1 MTGGPVSH
9 RMPRARRSRSR
20 GALWGNP
27 EFLKLW
33 AGQSA
38 SVVGDQIS
46 GLAIPLVAV
55 LVLDA
60 SATEMGLLTA
70 MVWLPHLLFSLG
82 AGLYVDRRA
91 RRLRIMVA
99 TDLLRAATLA
109 SIPVAYWLDAL
120 TIEHLLGVA
129 FVVGAL
135 TVFFDVAWST
145 FFMRVVS
152 RTDVVEANAKL
163 SVSRSMSFVVGP
175 PAAGGLVQVLGAA
188 AAVLADALSFVVSAL
203 FLRSIRVDEPALPPP
218 NGESVATRLAGGFR
232 FLFGHPLLRA
242 QLGCSATINLFNLA
256 FYAIV
261 VLFMAKELDLSAGA
275 IGLILGVGALGG
287 LAGTAVAPA
296 IGRRIGIGPAVM
308 VGAVLFPLPLLLFP
322 LAAGPEPVVWAMLT
336 VGEFLSG
343 AGVMIYDIH
352 ANSLIFLLTPEEMR
366 PRQSAT
372 YRFVNYGVRPIG
384 AFGGGL
390 LAAAIGLR
398 PALLVV
404 AAFTLLGVPWLVRS
418 PTPRLREVSAG

>member
-1 MTGGPVSH
+1 MTGGPASE
-9 RMPRARRSRSR
+9 RLPWARRLRPR
-20 GALWGNP
+20 GALWSNREFGN
-27 EFLKLW
+27 LW
-33 AGQSA
+33 AGQSV

-60 SATEMGLLTA
+60 TAAQMGLLTA

-91 RRLRIMVA
+91 KRLKIMVA
-99 TDLLRAATLA
+99 TDVLRALA
-109 SIPVAYWLDAL
+109 LVSIPLAYWLDAL
-120 TIEHLLGVA
+120 TFEHLLGVA
-129 FVVGAL
+129 LVVGAL

-145 FFMRVVS
+145 FLMRVVP
-152 RTDVVEANAKL
+152 RADIVEANAKL

-175 PAAGGLVQVLGAA
+175 PAAGALVQALGAA
-188 AAVLADALSFVVSAL
+188 TALLADALSFVASAL
-203 FLRSIRVDEPALPPP
+203 FLRRIRTDEPPLAPT
-218 NGESVATRLAGGFR
+218 NGESIRSRLAGGFS
-232 FLFGHPLLRA
+232 FLFRHPILRPQLL
-242 QLGCSATINLFNLA
+242 CSATINLFNLA
-256 FYAIV
+256 FGAIV
-261 VLFMAKELDLSAGA
+261 VLYMATELDLSAGA
-275 IGLILGVGALGG
+275 IGLIFGVAAVGG

-308 VGAVLFPLPLLLFP
+308 VGAVLFPAPLLLFP
-322 LAAGPEPVVWAMLT
+322 LATGPEPVVWVMLI
-336 VGEFLSG
+336 VGEFLAG

-352 ANSLIFLLTPEEMR
+352 LNSLIFLLTPEEMR
-366 PRQSAT
+366 PRESAT

-398 PALLVV
+398 PALFVV
-404 AAFTLLGVPWLVRS
+404 AAATLLGVLWLIWS
-418 PTPRLREVSAG
+418 PTPRLREVPAG

>member
-1 MTGGPVSH
+1 MNGESVSELL
-9 RMPRARRSRSR
+9 RRARRSRPR
-20 GALWGNP
+20 GALWRQP

-33 AGQSA
+33 AGQSV
-38 SVVGDQIS
+38 SVVGDQV
-46 GLAIPLVAV
+46 GALALPLVAV

-99 TDLLRAATLA
+99 TDLLRAAALA

-120 TIEHLLGVA
+120 TIEHLLVVA
-129 FVVGAL
+129 FVVGAF
-135 TVFFDVAWST
+135 TVLFDVAWAT
-145 FFMRVVS
+145 ILMRVVP
-152 RTDVVEANAKL
+152 RADIVEANAKL
-163 SVSRSMSFVVGP
+163 SASRSLSFVAGP
-175 PAAGGLVQVLGAA
+175 PAAGGLVQAIGAP
-188 AAVLADALSFVVSAL
+188 AAVLADALSFVLSAM
-203 FLRSIRVDEPALPPP
+203 FLRRIRVEEPALPPP
-218 NGESVATRLAGGFR
+218 NGESIATRLAGGFR
-232 FLFGHPLLRA
+232 FLFGHPVLRA
-242 QLGCSATINLFNLA
+242 QLGCSSTINLFNFA

-261 VLFMAKELDLSAGA
+261 VLFMVRELELSAGA

-287 LAGTAVAPA
+287 LAGTVVAPA
-296 IGRRIGIGPAVM
+296 IGRRFGIGPAIM
-308 VGAVLFPLPLLLFP
+308 IGAVLFPLPLLLFP
-322 LAAGPEPVVWAMLT
+322 LAAGPEPVVWAMLM

-366 PRQSAT
+366 PRQTAT
-372 YRFVNYGVRPIG
+372 YRFINYGVRPIG

-398 PALLVV
+398 EALLVV
-404 AAFTLLGVPWLVRS
+404 AACTLLGVLWLIPS
-418 PTPRLREVSAG
+418 PTPRLREVGAG